1 MILFGLANVRER
13 VWPIHR
19 HCTDACDHKR
29 LTQRVRRCVTLMH
42 VLERENHPNRQEG
55 RAKNQGGE
63 C

>member
-1 MILFGLANVRER
+1 MCASESGRFTGIA
-13 VWPIHR
+13 
-19 HCTDACDHKR
+19 
-29 LTQRVRRCVTLMH
+29 LTLVIISASLKSVRRCVTLMH